1 MIDTSVDLSG
11 KLDPVRELVFRDVA
25 DGAAVCGVPFFIVG
39 ACARDLLLDLYYGL
53 PPHRATNDIDFGIRV
68 ESWSQFDALINSL
81 TLTGRYTVDPNRL
94 QRLRSQEGAIID
106 VVPFGGVENSTT
118 RDIAWPPDY
127 STVMSAVGFEE
138 AYRNAVNVRFAP
150 DLVVAVSSL
159 AGLTL
164 MKLIAWKER
173 RNSKDAKDLK
183 LLITEYLRAGNEIRL
198 ESGDHKDLL
207 DDDKFVNVELASARL
222 LGRDLSLIM
231 TEQSRQVVLGML
243 DNPAEL
249 ASGMASES
257 IEIDEAFEAAQ
268 ERLRTLK
275 QGILDV

>member
-1 MIDTSVDLSG
+1 MIDTSFDLSG
-11 KLDPVRELVFRDVA
+11 KLDPFRELVFRDVA
-25 DGAAVCGVPFFIVG
+25 DGAAASGVPFFIVG

-68 ESWSQFDALINSL
+68 DTWNQFDALLSTL
-81 TLTGRYTVDPNRL
+81 TRTGRYTVDPNR
-94 QRLRSQEGAIID
+94 QHRLRSQEGAFID

-138 AYRNAVNVRFAP
+138 AYRNAVSVRIAP
-150 DLVVAVSSL
+150 DLVVPVSSL

-183 LLITEYLRAGNEIRL
+183 LLLSEYLRAGNVTRL
-198 ESGDHKDLL
+198 ESGEHRDLL
-207 DDDKFVNVELASARL
+207 EDDKFVNVELASARL
-222 LGRDLSLIM
+222 LGRDLSL
-231 TEQSRQVVLGML
+231 
-243 DNPAEL
+243 
-249 ASGMASES
+249 
-257 IEIDEAFEAAQ
+257 
-268 ERLRTLK
+268 
-275 QGILDV
+275 